1 MVGVF
6 QDLQL
11 HLPAQRVRDM
21 APRFPVDPLP
31 QVPAETGL
39 IPALPREDSTSGHLV
54 DHELLHDAASQLLEV
69 NPDHGLSVEYQG
81 QWVSVMPGERIEIGR
96 DADIRLDANPFLHRK
111 LLRIAAKD
119 GLWFVSNIGTRMT
132 LSVVDGSGRVQAR
145 LLPGGRLPLVF
156 ERTSIHFSAGERQYE
171 VKVHAASP
179 VYMDLPAG
187 AGIAAESTGREL
199 THIALTPAQRLLL
212 LALCES
218 VLLRGENGL
227 GDIPTSA
234 RAAERLGWT
243 VTAFN
248 RKLDNVC
255 EKLDRIG
262 VEGLRGGAR
271 SYATNRR
278 ARLVDYA
285 VRNKLVGEDELYLLD
300 VEPEAGFEDRTLP
313 VRR

>member
-1 MVGVF
+1 M
-6 QDLQL
+6 
-11 HLPAQRVRDM
+11 
-21 APRFPVDPLP
+21 
-31 QVPAETGL
+31 
-39 IPALPREDSTSGHLV
+39 
-54 DHELLHDAASQLLEV
+54 

-119 GLWFVSNIGTRMT
+119 GIWFVSNIGTRMT

-145 LLPGGRLPLVF
+145 LLPGARLPIVF
-156 ERTSIHFSAGERQYE
+156 ERTSIHFAAGERQYE

-187 AGIAAESTGREL
+187 SGVGQESSAREL

-285 VRNKLVGEDELYLLD
+285 VRNKLVNEEELYLLD
-300 VEPEAGFEDRTLP
+300 VDPEVGFEDRTLP

>member
-1 MVGVF
+1 
-6 QDLQL
+6 
-11 HLPAQRVRDM
+11 M
-21 APRFPVDPLP
+21 APRFPTDPHP
-31 QVPAETGL
+31 QVPTETGVL
-39 IPALPREDSTSGHLV
+39 PSPPREELPSGHLV
-54 DHELLHDAASQLLEV
+54 DHALLQDAANQLAEV
-69 NPDHGLSVEYQG
+69 NPDHGVSVEYQG
-81 QWVSVMPGERIEIGR
+81 QWVSVMPGEQIEIGR

-119 GLWFVSNIGTRMT
+119 GLWFVANIGTRMT

-145 LLPGGRLPLVF
+145 LLPGGRIPVVF
-156 ERTSIHFSAGERQYE
+156 ERTSIHFSAGERHYE
-171 VKVHAASP
+171 VKINAVSP

-187 AGIAAESTGREL
+187 SGSTVEVPGREA

-285 VRNKLVGEDELYLLD
+285 VRNRLVSEDELYLLD
-300 VEPEAGFEDRTLP
+300 IDPEAGIDDRTLP
-313 VRR
+313 ARR

>member
-1 MVGVF
+1 M
-6 QDLQL
+6 
-11 HLPAQRVRDM
+11 P
-21 APRFPVDPLP
+21 
-31 QVPAETGL
+31 T
-39 IPALPREDSTSGHLV
+39 LPREDASTGQLV
-54 DHELLHDAASQLLEV
+54 DHELLQDAAAQVLDV
-69 NPDHGLSVEYQG
+69 NPEHGLSVEYQG
-81 QWVSVMPGERIEIGR
+81 QWVSVMPGEHIEIGR

-111 LLRIAAKD
+111 LLRISAKD

-132 LSVVDGSGRVQAR
+132 LSVVDGAGRVQAR
-145 LLPGGRLPLVF
+145 LIPGARLPIVF

-171 VKVHAASP
+171 VRVHAASP
-179 VYMDLPAG
+179 IYMDLPSGSG
-187 AGIAAESTGREL
+187 AVSEGASREL

-218 VLLRGENGL
+218 VLLRGEHGL

-285 VRNKLVGEDELYLLD
+285 VRNKLVSEDELYLLD
-300 VEPEAGFEDRTLP
+300 VDHEADFDDRTLP
-313 VRR
+313 TRR

>member
-1 MVGVF
+1 
-6 QDLQL
+6 
-11 HLPAQRVRDM
+11 M
-21 APRFPVDPLP
+21 APRFPADPLP

-39 IPALPREDSTSGHLV
+39 IPTLPRDEPQPGQIV
-54 DHELLHDAASQLLEV
+54 DHELLQDAAGQLLEV
-69 NPDHGLSVEYQG
+69 NPEHGLSVEYQG

-119 GLWFVSNIGTRMT
+119 GIWFVSNIGTRMT

-145 LLPGGRLPLVF
+145 LLPGGRLPIVF
-156 ERTSIHFSAGERQYE
+156 ERTSIHFAAGERQYE

-179 VYMDLPAG
+179 VYMDLPGGAAG
-187 AGIAAESTGREL
+187 GGSETTTGREA

-218 VLLRGENGL
+218 VLLRGEHGL

-255 EKLDRIG
+255 EKLDRVG

-285 VRNKLVGEDELYLLD
+285 VKNKLVGEDELYLLD
-300 VEPEAGFEDRTLP
+300 VDPEAGFEDRTLP
-313 VRR
+313 IRR

>member
-1 MVGVF
+1 
-6 QDLQL
+6 
-11 HLPAQRVRDM
+11 M
-21 APRFPVDPLP
+21 APRFPSDPLP
-31 QVPAETGL
+31 QVPAETGI
-39 IPALPREDSTSGHLV
+39 IPTLPRTEASATHLV
-54 DHELLHDAASQLLEV
+54 DHELLQDAAGQLLEV
-69 NPDHGLSVEYQG
+69 NPEHGLSVEYQG

-119 GLWFVSNIGTRMT
+119 GIWFVSNIGTRMS

-145 LLPGGRLPLVF
+145 LLPGGRLPIVF

-187 AGIAAESTGREL
+187 FAATPDGAGREL
-199 THIALTPAQRLLL
+199 THVALTPAQRLLL

-255 EKLDRIG
+255 EKLDRVG
-262 VEGLRGGAR
+262 VDGLRGGAR

-285 VRNKLVGEDELYLLD
+285 VRNKLVSEDELYLLD
-300 VEPEAGFEDRTLP
+300 VDPDAGVEDRTLP
-313 VRR
+313 ARRP

>member
-1 MVGVF
+1 
-6 QDLQL
+6 
-11 HLPAQRVRDM
+11 M
-21 APRFPVDPLP
+21 APRFPADPLP
-31 QVPAETGL
+31 QVPADTGL
-39 IPALPREDSTSGHLV
+39 ISTPQGEDSTSGHLV
-54 DHELLHDAASQLLEV
+54 DHELLQDAAGQLLEAD
-69 NPDHGLSVEYQG
+69 PEHGLSVEYQG
-81 QWVSVMPGERIEIGR
+81 QWASVRPGERIEIGR

-132 LSVVDGSGRVQAR
+132 LSVVDGSGRVQGR
-145 LLPGGRLPLVF
+145 LLPGAHLPIVF

-179 VYMDLPAG
+179 VYMDLPGGPGSAPET
-187 AGIAAESTGREL
+187 AGREL

-218 VLLRGENGL
+218 VLLRGEHGL

-278 ARLVDYA
+278 ARLVDYV

-300 VEPEAGFEDRTLP
+300 VDPDAGFDDRTLP
-313 VRR
+313 ARR